1 MRNKGLTCSYVE
13 CEAHASKRGWCDM
26 HYQQWRTKGDVGP
39 RQRGTD
45 RKCSFEGCERRHKRN
60 GWCSAHSIQARKVNG
75 DVSKMVPIRD
85 GRAHRTVTT
94 GGYVKVWNPDH
105 PNAQA
110 RGWILEHVLVMS
122 DHLGRPLV
130 AGENVHH
137 VNGVR
142 DDNRLENLEL
152 WNTHQPKG
160 QRVEQKVEWAVELL
174 RLYRPDLLA

>member
-1 MRNKGLTCSYVE
+1 
-13 CEAHASKRGWCDM
+13 M

-39 RQRGTD
+39 RQRSTD
-45 RKCSFEGCERRHKRN
+45 RKCSFDGCERRHKRN
-60 GWCSAHSIQARKVNG
+60 GWCDAHSRQ
-75 DVSKMVPIRD
+75 SKQGKPMTPIRTA
-85 GRAHRTVTT
+85 RAHRTIAT
-94 GGYVKVWNPDH
+94 GGYVKVWDPDH
-105 PNAQA
+105 PNAQS
-110 RGWILEHVLVMS
+110 RGWILEHIKVMS

-160 QRVEQKVEWAVELL
+160 QRADQKVEWAVELL